1 MGVISKSLKTNFKQI
16 YVQVESRFRS
26 LEIQLISEQ
35 PAQRVKAKGAALMLF
50 VCVSFGIPNGDACGI
65 LPCLLR
71 AVASFCVVAVALLLG
86 SSHGRPAS
94 CRCYFCITLHF
105 FSCENTTFYFQGCAR
120 YFFAAGLCSDC
131 PIESRRQSCVC
142 NFIIK

>member
-1 MGVISKSLKTNFKQI
+1 MEVISKSLKTKFKQI

-35 PAQRVKAKGAALMLF
+35 TAQRVKAKGATLVLF
-50 VCVSFGIPNGDACGI
+50 VCVSFGIPNGDACGV
-65 LPCLLR
+65 LPCLRR

-86 SSHGRPAS
+86 SSHERPAS

-105 FSCENTTFYFQGCAR
+105 FSRENTTFYFQGCAC
-120 YFFAAGLCSDC
+120 YFL
-131 PIESRRQSCVC
+131 QLVCVQTAPL
-142 NFIIK
+142 NQGIGAVYATLS

>member
-1 MGVISKSLKTNFKQI
+1 MEVISKSLKTKFKQI

-35 PAQRVKAKGAALMLF
+35 TAQRVKAKGAALVLF

-65 LPCLLR
+65 LPCLRR

-86 SSHGRPAS
+86 SSHERPALVGAIFVS
-94 CRCYFCITLHF
+94 HCIFFHVKIQLFTFRAVRAIFCSWFVFRPPH
-105 FSCENTTFYFQGCAR
+105 
-120 YFFAAGLCSDC
+120 
-131 PIESRRQSCVC
+131 
-142 NFIIK
+142 